1 MTEDDHLHRLCN
13 QGKYKEVEEFIQ
25 TFKAD
30 LPLRLASRRGEFGY
44 TPLHEAVNSG
54 HSKLLNLLLE
64 NGGDPNCCASSG
76 CTPLHLAASSGH
88 VDCIRVLLAS
98 NADISITNDDGVTP
112 IQIAELNSKHYIRI
126 LLSDSGEYFLNFNF
140 EYHNINKYVHM
151 FLHFSCDLFD
161 IYRMHFLF
169 Y

>member
-1 MTEDDHLHRLCN
+1 MYLHTRSFFTVTEDGHLHTLCN

-54 HSKLLNLLLE
+54 HSIVLNLLLQR
-64 NGGDPNCCASSG
+64 GGDPNCYANSG
-76 CTPLHLAASSGH
+76 YTPLHLAASSGH

-98 NADISITNDDGVTP
+98 NADISITNEYGLTP
-112 IQIAELNSKHYIRI
+112 MQIAELNSKHDIMKALR
-126 LLSDSGEYFLNFNF
+126 SAGKYFLDSTV
-140 EYHNINKYVHM
+140 ILSITILISMYVQYI
-151 FLHFSCDLFD
+151 FKF
-161 IYRMHFLF
+161 
-169 Y
+169 